1 MVGRTQP
8 SGPLCLLQCL
18 VLRDGS
24 QRGET
29 LICKISKIIDDDA
42 DDDDDGDDDD
52 DDDDDDDV
60 GEEPTGHIPYVHY
73 SQVGPIPLRPFSF
86 FQILIIQVVI
96 VFESVFFPE
105 YVAIRK
111 S

>member
-1 MVGRTQP
+1 MYGLK
-8 SGPLCLLQCL
+8 GLLAKA
-18 VLRDGS
+18 
-24 QRGET
+24 